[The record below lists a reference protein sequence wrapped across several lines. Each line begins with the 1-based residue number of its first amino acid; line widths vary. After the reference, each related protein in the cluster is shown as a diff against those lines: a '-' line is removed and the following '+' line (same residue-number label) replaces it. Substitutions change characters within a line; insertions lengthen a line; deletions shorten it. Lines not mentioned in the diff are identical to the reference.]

1 MSGADCC
8 AVDPRAQQYKP
19 EIRTFVTYLPK
30 WMPRKPRKWFLQ
42 KPSLYPNAGGA
53 ARLMLGLQ
61 RLTGLLDSI
70 DRRRTAYLL
79 VAYARDG
86 GKYAFEFSNRV
97 WQEECARHL
106 CGGIAAVLPKVLNMF
121 GAGDSPVN
129 MTLIGMQP
137 STRRLQF
144 RWMAV
149 QVTLDIHALFEA
161 LIRQRKSAAFF
172 YERRW
177 GDSRYGCITQA
188 KCPVPATLAKFK
200 QATDIELGVAF
211 DWLVNKSVS
220 SYVIHSAYPAGI
232 GDIVYKD
239 DVDGAT
245 MPKTLL
251 LSAPLRQLWNTN
263 DQRLVDLERRAREM
277 ISAQYL
283 YSCSGDADFLLRTGF
298 TLPATIIAEIDQLV
312 EEIVNET
319 LDQGQ

>member
-1 MSGADCC
+1 MFDTGCC

-42 KPSLYPNAGGA
+42 KPSLYPNAGAA

-61 RLTGLLDSI
+61 RLTDVLDGI

-106 CGGIAAVLPKVLNMF
+106 CGGIAAVLPKTLNMF

-137 STRRLQF
+137 STRHLQF

-149 QVTLDIHALFEA
+149 QVTLDIYALFEA
-161 LIRQRKSAAFF
+161 LGRQRKSASFF

-177 GDSRYGCITQA
+177 EDRRYGCITQA
-188 KCPVPATLAKFK
+188 KCPVPATWAKFK

-211 DWLVNKSVS
+211 DWLVRKSVS
-220 SYVIHSAYPAGI
+220 SYVIQRAYPAGL

-239 DVDGAT
+239 TMADAT

-263 DQRLVDLERRAREM
+263 DQRLVDMERRAREM
-277 ISAQYL
+277 LSAQYL
-283 YSCSGDADFLLRTGF
+283 YSCSGDDDFLLRTGF

-312 EEIVNET
+312 EEMVNET
-319 LDQGQ
+319 RDQGQ